1 MILVDTSIWIEFL
14 NRREPFCNY
23 MLYLLKHR
31 EVMALEPIF
40 AELLQGASGEEE
52 IQLLTDYFNSLEKP
66 ELENLLIKAGTNS
79 SKDRWFAKGLGIIDA
94 AILSASLLT
103 KTPLWTLD
111 KNLKRLTPEQLVYEP
126 TLA

>member
-1 MILVDTSIWIEFL
+1 
-14 NRREPFCNY
+14 
-23 MLYLLKHR
+23 
-31 EVMALEPIF
+31 MALEPIF